1 MALTKNH
8 CNKSLYS
15 GASGNSAAN
24 STYLAVFYATRRKG
38 TPNGSSVSGIFPI
51 NAAKSIVID
60 ITSYIDKN
68 PFDEEEEE
76 VSPFADTT
84 SRGKAPGH
92 TTSIPPAS
100 NSRLSPLPPK
110 PTGFSYEREATIN
123 IPLDI
128 ASRGSRNQDLKKK
141 EKELQSKEA
150 DLRRREQEVR
160 RKEEAVARAGVVL
173 EEKNWPPFFLS
184 FIMILLMKF

>member
-1 MALTKNH
+1 MH
-8 CNKSLYS
+8 SNKPLFNSRKCRLWIQHQEGRHLASL
-15 GASGNSAAN
+15 N
-24 STYLAVFYATRRKG
+24 L
-38 TPNGSSVSGIFPI
+38 
-51 NAAKSIVID
+51 
-60 ITSYIDKN
+60 
-68 PFDEEEEE
+68 DE
-76 VSPFADTT
+76 VYFQ
-84 SRGKAPGH
+84 R

-100 NSRLSPLPPK
+100 NSRLSSLPPK